1 MAALNRLSEGMPVSW
16 IGVFMHK
23 GVAEQAATPLCIK
36 PQRFRAERKPDKAFD
51 NFNLTLYAFQVFRLA
66 VMFKFQCEGFAG
78 VIPNPGDHPVLLR

>member
-36 PQRFRAERKPDKAFD
+36 PPRFRAERKPDKAF
-51 NFNLTLYAFQVFRLA
+51 V
-66 VMFKFQCEGFAG
+66 
-78 VIPNPGDHPVLLR
+78 